1 MQTSPLDL
9 ARRVVHE
16 IIDDNCFGLA
26 AQLAFYFLLALFPA
40 LIFLVAVI
48 GALPVDG
55 VMADWLATL
64 SRVAPPE
71 VLEVI
76 RSQLAAVR
84 AGDQA
89 SLLTIGILGAI
100 WSSSAAMQ
108 AIITTLNA
116 AYDLQDRRPWW
127 KSRLLAIGLTLA
139 LAVFMVIAQGLILLG
154 PWVADLITAQT
165 GVPVSPVWTVLR
177 WVLAGL
183 LIITALDLIYH
194 FAPDAESE
202 FTWITPGSL
211 TAAGLWI
218 AASLGFRFYV
228 VQFSDYAATY
238 GTLGGIIVLMLWF
251 YLSGLAILIGAEV
264 NAEIDLS
271 AEYRDEVHP
280 LRRDAPARIGAAAE
294 REHDAH
300 ADEGPDSSASH
311 T

>member
-1 MQTSPLDL
+1 
-9 ARRVVHE
+9 
-16 IIDDNCFGLA
+16 
-26 AQLAFYFLLALFPA
+26 
-40 LIFLVAVI
+40 
-48 GALPVDG
+48 
-55 VMADWLATL
+55 
-64 SRVAPPE
+64 
-71 VLEVI
+71 
-76 RSQLAAVR
+76 
-84 AGDQA
+84 
-89 SLLTIGILGAI
+89 
-100 WSSSAAMQ
+100 MQ